1 MRSAHLVAAWRRTY
15 ASSSPTDTA
24 VAVKRREFLG
34 SCSLLAG
41 VATLSVAQAANEPS
55 KLHPYARTRLV
66 DIHGT
71 PIRHAA
77 IVAETNYVF
86 QYPFAATPCFLLR
99 LAAPAPPVPAMRR
112 EHGES
117 YVAPGGIGPAHDLV
131 AFSAICAHKLAYPTR
146 DVSFIR
152 YQRRRSATSSGNV
165 IHCCADHSVYD
176 PAAGAR
182 VVAGPAP
189 QPLACIAL
197 EHDAVRD
204 ELYALGTV
212 GAEQFGPFF
221 DKYAMKLT
229 FEYGSVERARTPV
242 TDTTVVRELTNY
254 CRNTIEC

>member
-1 MRSAHLVAAWRRTY
+1 MRRR
-15 ASSSPTDTA
+15 D
-24 VAVKRREFLG
+24 FLG

-41 VATLSVAQAANEPS
+41 VASLAQAQARDDPA
-55 KLHPYARTRLV
+55 KIRRYARTRLV
-66 DIHGT
+66 DIHGA
-71 PIRHAA
+71 PVRYAA
-77 IVAETNYVF
+77 IAGETNYVF
-86 QYPFAATPCFLLR
+86 EYPFAATPCFLLR
-99 LAAPAPPVPAMRR
+99 LAAPVTPSPAMRP
-112 EHGES
+112 EHGDA
-117 YVAPGGIGPAHDLV
+117 YTAPGGVGPRRDLV

-152 YQRRRSATSSGNV
+152 YQRRRSATSAGNV

-197 EHDAVRD
+197 EHDAGRD
-204 ELYALGTV
+204 ELYALGTI

-221 DKYAMKLT
+221 EKYAMKLT
-229 FEYGSVERARTPV
+229 LEYGDLERARSPIAE
-242 TDTTVVRELTNY
+242 TTVLRELTSY